1 MPVAFILLRIYPS
14 NPVLQPH
21 ERDGGQVGSRRQIPR
36 QASVVRVCVR
46 GCQQRD
52 EWLCERFCTPASARM
67 VADDYDEGAEDEE

>member
-52 EWLCERFCTPASARM
+52 GRMALRTVLYASQC
-67 VADDYDEGAEDEE
+67 ADGGR